1 MARPGVE
8 AKPTWQSLPLE
19 VRQQIEAALEARV
32 IRAAR
37 AWGGYSPTPT
47 FRLSLPG
54 AKRVFFKGTSQLTND
69 FARAALESEV
79 RVYREL
85 SPLVAGWMPELYSA
99 FHFKDWHI
107 LLLEDLGPKSV
118 PPWTPAKT
126 RQVSAGLAEFHRAT
140 GGKELPLW
148 IPRTGQHTAKL
159 TWRRV
164 ARNTRDFEA
173 IAATATGGDKQKKA
187 YQWLQSAFPLFSSLT
202 ENIAERPGS
211 PVLLHGDVRSDNLR
225 LVAGGLRLFD
235 WPFVAVGPA
244 EWDLVEFAQTVRA
257 EGGPEPEKVVEWYS
271 RYYPVNQ
278 DTLTAYI
285 AWWAA
290 FFAERFW
297 QPEIPGLPRLRP
309 FQRAQLRV
317 LLSWLAR
324 QFSLA
329 EPDWL

>member
-1 MARPGVE
+1 MARSGVE

-19 VRQQIEAALEARV
+19 VRQQVEAALEGHV
-32 IRAAR
+32 VRAER

-47 FRLSLPG
+47 FRLTVTG
-54 AKRVFFKGTSQLTND
+54 ARKVFFKGTSPLTND
-69 FARAALESEV
+69 FARAALVSEV

-85 SPLVAGWMPELYSA
+85 SPLIAGWMPELYSA
-99 FHFKDWHI
+99 FHFNDWHI
-107 LLLEDLGPKSV
+107 LLLEDLGSKSV

-126 RQVSAGLAEFHRAT
+126 GRVSTGLAEFHKAT
-140 GGKELPLW
+140 GDKVLPPW
-148 IPRTGQHTAKL
+148 IPRVSGHTTKL

-164 ARNTRDFEA
+164 ARNSRDFEA
-173 IAATATGGDKQKKA
+173 IAATAGDRQKVA
-187 YQWLQSAFPLFSSLT
+187 YEWLQLAFPLFSSLT
-202 ENIAERPGS
+202 ENIAEQPGS
-211 PVLLHGDVRSDNLR
+211 AVLLHGDVRSDNLR
-225 LVAGGLRLFD
+225 LTIGGLRLFD

-244 EWDLVEFAQTVRA
+244 EFDLVQFAQTVRV
-257 EGGPEPEKVVEWYS
+257 EGGPEPETVVDWYS
-271 RYYPVNQ
+271 RHSPVNPA
-278 DTLTAYI
+278 TLTAYI

-290 FFAERFW
+290 FFAEKFW

-324 QFSLA
+324 QFSLE